1 MTVILTINAG
11 SSSVRL
17 AALATPG
24 LTPVAACRYE
34 IASAAE
40 AAEEFARHLH
50 ELGAPS
56 PAVVVHRIV
65 HGGSRLTS
73 PCLIDAAVEREIE
86 ALTPLAPLHQPAALA
101 LIRAAREVPGLA
113 VPQLAVFDTAF
124 YRDMPAAAQSYAL
137 PGALR
142 EQHQIRRYG
151 FHGLAHQAMLD
162 AWQQQEG
169 SAIASSARV
178 VSLQLGA
185 GCSVTASR
193 GGRPVETS
201 MGFSPLEGLVM
212 ATRSGDVDPG
222 AVLYLLNHAGM
233 TPADLDKVLNQHS
246 GLLGLSGISGNVSEL
261 LASDSDAARH
271 ALEVYCHR
279 ITRYLGSCLAVL
291 GGADAILFGGGV
303 GENVPEIRARVLAT
317 LGFAG
322 VALDPL
328 ANSQCRGKSAMISV
342 ADTPVKVWV
351 FCVNEA
357 LMMARSAL
365 TLLDGRDF
373 QGGHHD

>member
-1 MTVILTINAG
+1 
-11 SSSVRL
+11 
-17 AALATPG
+17 
-24 LTPVAACRYE
+24 
-34 IASAAE
+34 
-40 AAEEFARHLH
+40 
-50 ELGAPS
+50 
-56 PAVVVHRIV
+56 
-65 HGGSRLTS
+65 SRLTS

-101 LIRAAREVPGLA
+101 LIRAARAVPGLA

-137 PGALR
+137 PAALR
-142 EQHQIRRYG
+142 EQHRIRRHG
-151 FHGLAHQAMLD
+151 FHGLAHQAMLET
-162 AWQQQEG
+162 WQQQQG
-169 SAIASSARV
+169 SVVASGARV
-178 VSLQLGA
+178 ISLQLGA

-222 AVLYLLNHAGM
+222 AMLYLLNHAGI
-233 TPADLDKVLNQHS
+233 TPPELDDVLNRQS

-261 LASDSDAARH
+261 LVSDSDAARH

-291 GGADAILFGGGV
+291 GGVDAILFGGGV

-322 VALDPL
+322 IGIDPL
-328 ANSQCRGKSAMISV
+328 ANRHCRGKSAMISAV
-342 ADTPVKVWV
+342 DAPVQVWV
-351 FCVNEA
+351 FPVNEA
-357 LMMARSAL
+357 LIMARAAL
-365 TLLDGRDF
+365 DLLDGKAM
-373 QGGHHD
+373 QGSHHG